1 MSVES
6 ATWASQL
13 NTETPRGTDSRSEGD
28 DQLRLVKAVTQTEFD
43 YANKEWIYTGSTV
56 TRQSTISFSTSA
68 NETATY
74 SVGRRVKITGTATG
88 TVYGTVASATY
99 SSATNVN
106 LRLDSGTL
114 ANERL
119 YPYVSFITD
128 TGFPRASFVT
138 SSGTTGG
145 SGSAGSGNEY
155 ILMTINGVT
164 YKVLYDGVSLGTVD
178 YGLIFLE
185 GIAGT
190 VERVAPNNGQAFLEN
205 HTLTA
210 YAINSAISAGIR
222 LTSAGVLQTLEMN
235 FGFGDYTDDNN
246 EWAINRSTGVGS
258 GFEAKLTRA
267 TGSNA
272 TSGTMDSWL
281 ALSSN
286 RTWQW
291 DAGIGSTVS
300 FTGAL
305 RVRPASANSATASS
319 NISVT
324 VSSEFLLP

>member
-13 NTETPRGTDSRSEGD
+13 NTETPRGTDPRSEGD
-28 DQLRLVKAVTQTEFD
+28 DQLRLVKAVAQTEFD
-43 YANKEWIYTGSTV
+43 YANKQWIYTGSTV
-56 TRQSTISFSTSA
+56 TRQSTTSFSTSS

-88 TVYGTVASATY
+88 TVYGTVSSSTY

-119 YPYVSFITD
+119 YPHVSFITD
-128 TGFPRASFVT
+128 TGFPRKSFVT

-145 SGSAGSGNEY
+145 SGSGGAGNEY
-155 ILMTINGVT
+155 ILMTINGIT
-164 YKVLYDGVSLGTVD
+164 YKILYDGISLGTVD

-185 GIAGT
+185 GFEGT

-210 YAINSAISAGIR
+210 YAINADTAAAIR
-222 LTSAGVLQTLEMN
+222 LTADGVFQTLEMN
-235 FGFGDYTDDNN
+235 FGYGDYVDDNN
-246 EWAINRSTGVGS
+246 EWAVNRSTGVGS
-258 GFEAKLTRA
+258 GFQAKLTRA
-267 TGSNA
+267 TGSNP

-281 ALSSN
+281 ALSST
-286 RTWQW
+286 RTWRW
-291 DAGIGSTVS
+291 DVPIGSTS
-300 FTGAL
+300 TFTGAL
-305 RVRPASANSATASS
+305 RVRPASADSATASS
-319 NISVT
+319 NISITVT
-324 VSSEFLLP
+324 SELITP